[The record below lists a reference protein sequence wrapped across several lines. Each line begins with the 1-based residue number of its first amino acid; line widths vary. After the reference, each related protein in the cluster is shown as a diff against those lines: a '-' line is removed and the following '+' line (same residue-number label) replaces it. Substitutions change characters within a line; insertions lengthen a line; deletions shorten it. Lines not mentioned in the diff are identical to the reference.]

1 MGELKGT
8 GRWRLHTESDE
19 TVVRYMWEVRTTRRR
34 MNLLAPIARSA
45 FEWNHDQGMRGG
57 QRGLARR
64 PAGVEPHHSDPSD
77 GGDPPPGPLA
87 RKRARGS

>member
-1 MGELKGT
+1 MGELEGT
-8 GRWRLHTESDE
+8 GRWRLHTENDE

-57 QRGLARR
+57 I
-64 PAGVEPHHSDPSD
+64 AGPGEGPPSN
-77 GGDPPPGPLA
+77 GPPQAQHTG
-87 RKRARGS
+87 